1 MLDKNAIVNLLANSD
16 KAVARALI
24 VLNERQTSYE
34 QNAKGTRDH
43 NGRGFKPCHAFMGTS
58 MAEFYQRNNYLSA
71 KQIAYWRKADKR
83 GTPRIA
89 CYWKQLLE
97 VAQAKA
103 QSKQNVS

>member
-1 MLDKNAIVNLLANSD
+1 MLDKSAIVNLLATSN
-16 KAVARALI
+16 KAVCRALV
-24 VLNERQTSYE
+24 VLNERQTVSE
-34 QNAKGTRDH
+34 QNSKNTINH

-58 MAEFYQRNNYLSA
+58 MAQFYLRNNYLSV
-71 KQIAYWRKADKR
+71 KQIAYWRKPDKR

>member
-1 MLDKNAIVNLLANSD
+1 MDKNFIVSLLAKSD
-16 KAVARALI
+16 HAVARALV
-24 VLNERQTSYE
+24 VLNERQTAQE
-34 QNAKGTRDH
+34 QNSKNTINH

-58 MAEFYQRNNYLSA
+58 MANAFLKYGRLTP
-71 KQIAYWRKADKR
+71 KQIAYWRKPDKR